1 MVGHRLE
8 DDFIEVNFYSKTK
21 DKGWKMLEVLHV
33 IKVEE
38 IEKFIKPPKINYVSR
53 TRAFLE
59 FEGLDDVVVTESSD
73 TSFDI

>member
-1 MVGHRLE
+1 MENAGG
-8 DDFIEVNFYSKTK
+8 SSC
-21 DKGWKMLEVLHV
+21 HV

-38 IEKFIKPPKINYVSR
+38 IEKLIKPPKINYVSR